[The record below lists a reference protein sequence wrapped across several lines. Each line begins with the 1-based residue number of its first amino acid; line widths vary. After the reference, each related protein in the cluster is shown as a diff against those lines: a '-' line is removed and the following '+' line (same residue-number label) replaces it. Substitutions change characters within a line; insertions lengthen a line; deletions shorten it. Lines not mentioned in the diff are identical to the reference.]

1 MNRYLKMIKSSDKN
15 LYFNIIYIGI
25 FIMVLEVLSVLTPI
39 IFIASLN
46 SSGYIYL
53 ALSILFMLLY
63 AIFIPYLKLKFTLL
77 SELTVDAIKIN
88 KYSSTIDLSFYDVYV
103 KNKKNLSNFIFSMNN
118 QSLVLRFNNAILK
131 FCSAIATSLAL
142 IINIILIDIRVALV
156 SLIFILL
163 TFVINFYERKM
174 VSERSKKIRDINF
187 GLDFFESEPFKSNFI
202 FDNAIYN
209 YTKFFLKKMYN
220 YFINLFNGVKRIE
233 INIGILKS
241 LASVF
246 SFFAIFSVP
255 LTIRY
260 LDIDLYMG
268 INILFSNILI
278 AKTVGD
284 IIDSFSKVQLL
295 KVQFNQN
302 IFFEMDKTDTKS
314 TILADGEFVNFKNI
328 SHSFDDK
335 NQVLQGLD
343 FSIKEGE
350 IVAIVGENGS
360 GKSTLIN
367 ILTGV
372 IIPSDG
378 KLELGN
384 DIKISVSNQIPI
396 LFPESIKDNVIMNRD
411 YSFENY
417 NKALLITQFNDVL
430 NTNCLS
436 DDRCLMSE
444 YNEDGISLSG
454 GERVRLYIARNIYEF
469 GDILIMDEPTASLDS
484 ELERDIFN
492 NLLNVKNF
500 KSKIFISHR
509 LANCKK
515 ADRIIFLCDGKISEM
530 GTHEELMSKKGKYY
544 ELFMKQQY
552 LYSEGK
558 LD

>member
-417 NKALLITQFNDVL
+417 NQALLITQFNDVL
-430 NTNCLS
+430 KANCLN

-500 KSKIFISHR
+500 KTKIFISHR

-530 GTHEELMSKKGKYY
+530 GTHEELMIRKGEYY
-544 ELFMKQQY
+544 ELFMKQQC
-552 LYSEGK
+552 LYAEGK